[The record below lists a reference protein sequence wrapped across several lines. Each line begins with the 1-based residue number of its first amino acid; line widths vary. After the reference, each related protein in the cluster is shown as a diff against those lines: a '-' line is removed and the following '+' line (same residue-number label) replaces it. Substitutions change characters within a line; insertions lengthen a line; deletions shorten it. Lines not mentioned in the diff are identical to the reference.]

1 MKLNTKQIFQD
12 DPKNDVINKVN
23 YNFDQILSFGVGPDG
38 HMGPKGATGMFGPA
52 GKKGATGLSGP
63 RGNKWD
69 SGENQPYES
78 VEYDLWIK
86 DSGDLDFYSATGSWN
101 FTGFNFYNS
110 LYFKLYNGIEGPAGV
125 TDKYVIG
132 FKDTLPGLA
141 SDYSFVVGDSS
152 LSTLDSNP
160 NKSKLVVSV
169 DDQVTRPLFSF
180 LKSGSS
186 SSGFP
191 SFYWNSLGNSNN
203 LILESS
209 GNLNIVSYL
218 SLKVNTAT
226 NGRILLDS
234 YKAIINSQSR
244 AYFTGN
250 GDLSFNTNTTIGLG
264 STFVVNSSRLSI
276 TTTQFIANSSFYIRT
291 YNFGSTGGYALN
303 SNPIY
308 AILDGGIKLDV
319 YASLFDQPKADRIF
333 QFKDLSGSSVLSARP
348 SSSSSTAGDIGQVI
362 FGSTGSSAG
371 ATAGPYTYHVSKA
384 SLLKYA
390 TIYRTN
396 VRAAQNNCTGAL
408 ATIHNIFQIIKLPN
422 NVTVISPTSRTSTSL
437 NSIYLEIPTSYLSNL
452 DAIYS
457 ASHVNPYRIILDDLS
472 ANPSTLYI
480 KGIVFNFSINTSSA
494 GCYQYVNFN
503 TTPDQTCRFVD
514 IIYLPPANSY
524 NPNPRIFYK
533 TCNGTSGYVNMGS
546 VYPISSPPLIPPL
559 LTISLGE

>member
-12 DPKNDVINKVN
+12 DSKKDVIDKVN
-23 YNFDQILSFGVGPDG
+23 YNFDLVLSFGVGPDG
-38 HMGPKGATGMFGPA
+38 HMGPKGATGIFGPA

-69 SGENQPYES
+69 SGGNQPYES

-86 DSGDLDFYSATGSWN
+86 DSGDLDSYSATGSWN

-141 SDYSFVVGDSS
+141 SDYSFVVGDSP

-191 SFYWNSLGNSNN
+191 SFYWDSLGNSNN
-203 LILESS
+203 LILEST
-209 GNLNIVSYL
+209 GNLNVVSYL

-234 YKAIINSQSR
+234 HKAIINSQSR

-250 GDLSFNTNTTIGLG
+250 GNLSFNTNTTIGVG
-264 STFVVNSSRLSI
+264 SSLVVNSSRLSI
-276 TTTQFIANSSFYIRT
+276 TTTQFVASSSFYIRT

-303 SNPIY
+303 SNPIN
-308 AILDGGIKLDV
+308 AILDGGIRLEV
-319 YASLFDQPKADRIF
+319 SGGQADRIF
-333 QFKDLSGSSVLSARP
+333 QLKDLSGSSVLSARP
-348 SSSSSTAGDIGQVI
+348 LSSSSTAGDMAQTI

-371 ATAGPYTYHVSKA
+371 ATAGPYTYHVSKV
-384 SLLKYA
+384 SLSKSA
-390 TIYRTN
+390 TTSRSQ
-396 VRAAQNNCTGAL
+396 VRAAQNNCTGTPS
-408 ATIHNIFQIIKLPN
+408 TINNIFEIDKFTN
-422 NVTVISPTSRTSTSL
+422 NVIVISPTSRTNASL
-437 NSIYLEIPTSYLSNL
+437 NSIYLGIPASYLSNL
-452 DAIYS
+452 EGVYS

-472 ANPSTLYI
+472 ANPLTLFI
-480 KGIVFNFSINTSSA
+480 KGIVFYYSNTAST

-503 TTPDQTCRFVD
+503 PTSDQNCRFVD

-533 TCNGTSGYVNMGS
+533 TCNGTSGYVNMGN
-546 VYPISSPPLIPPL
+546 VYPISSPPL
-559 LTISLGE
+559 LGVSAGIGI

>member
-12 DPKNDVINKVN
+12 DSKKDVIDKVN
-23 YNFDQILSFGVGPDG
+23 YNFDQVLSFGVGPDG
-38 HMGPKGATGMFGPA
+38 HMGPKGATGIFGPA

-63 RGNKWD
+63 RSNKWD
-69 SGENQPYES
+69 SGGNQPYES

-86 DSGDLDFYSATGSWN
+86 DDGDLDFYSATGSWN

-141 SDYSFVVGDSS
+141 SAYSFVVGDSP

-191 SFYWNSLGNSNN
+191 SFYWDSLGNSNN
-203 LILESS
+203 LILEST
-209 GNLNIVSYL
+209 GNLNVVSYL

-234 YKAIINSQSR
+234 YKTTINSQNR

-250 GDLSFNTNTTIGLG
+250 GDLSFNTNTTIGAG
-264 STFVVNSSRLSI
+264 SSFVVNSSRLSI
-276 TTTQFIANSSFYIRT
+276 TTTQFVASSSFYIRT

-303 SNPIY
+303 SNPIN
-308 AILDGGIKLDV
+308 IIENGGIKLEV
-319 YASLFDQPKADRIF
+319 LGNQADRIF
-333 QFKDLSGSSVLSARP
+333 QLKDLSGSSVLSARP
-348 SSSSSTAGDIGQVI
+348 SSAFSNVGDMAQTI

-371 ATAGPYTYHVSKA
+371 ATAGPYTYHVSKV
-384 SLLKYA
+384 SLSKSA
-390 TIYRTN
+390 TTSRSN

-408 ATIHNIFQIIKLPN
+408 STINNIFEIVKLPN
-422 NVTVISPTSRTSTSL
+422 NLTVISPTSRTNASL

-452 DAIYS
+452 EGIYS

-472 ANPSTLYI
+472 ANPFTLFI
-480 KGIVFNFSINTSSA
+480 KGIVFYYSNTAST

-503 TTPDQTCRFVD
+503 PTSDQNCRFVD

-524 NPNPRIFYK
+524 NSNPRIFYK
-533 TCNGTSGYVNMGS
+533 TCNGTSGYVNMGN
-546 VYPISSPPLIPPL
+546 VYPISSPPPVPV
-559 LTISLGE
+559 SSSAPVVA

>member
-12 DPKNDVINKVN
+12 DSKNNVIDKVN

-38 HMGPKGATGMFGPA
+38 HMGPKGATGIFGPA

-69 SGENQPYES
+69 SGGNQPYES

-86 DSGDLDFYSATGSWN
+86 DDGDLDSYSATGSWN

-141 SDYSFVVGDSS
+141 SVYSFVVGDST

-160 NKSKLVVSV
+160 NKSKLIVSV
-169 DDQVTRPLFSF
+169 DDQVTRPIFSF

-191 SFYWNSLGNSNN
+191 SFYWDSLGNSNN

-209 GNLNIVSYL
+209 GNLNVVSYL

-234 YKAIINSQSR
+234 YKATINSQNR

-250 GDLSFNTNTTIGLG
+250 GDLSFNTNTTIGGG
-264 STFVVNSSRLSI
+264 SSFVVNSSRLSI
-276 TTTQFIANSSFYIRT
+276 TTTQFIASSSFYIRT

-303 SNPIY
+303 SNPIN
-308 AILDGGIKLDV
+308 IIENGGIKLEV
-319 YASLFDQPKADRIF
+319 LGNQADRIF
-333 QFKDLSGSSVLSARP
+333 QLKDLSGSSVLSARP
-348 SSSSSTAGDIGQVI
+348 SAAFSNVGDMAQTI

-371 ATAGPYTYHVSKA
+371 ATAGPYTYHVSKV
-384 SLLKYA
+384 SLSKSA
-390 TIYRTN
+390 TTSRSS

-408 ATIHNIFQIIKLPN
+408 STINNIFEIVKLPN
-422 NVTVISPTSRTSTSL
+422 NVTVISPTSRTNASL

-452 DAIYS
+452 EGIYS

-472 ANPSTLYI
+472 ANPFTLFI
-480 KGIVFNFSINTSSA
+480 KGIVFYYSNTAST

-503 TTPDQTCRFVD
+503 PTSDQNCRFVD

-524 NPNPRIFYK
+524 NSNPRIFYK
-533 TCNGTSGYVNMGS
+533 TCNGTSGYVNMGN
-546 VYPISSPPLIPPL
+546 VYPISSPPLVPVAPVAPVVA
-559 LTISLGE
+559 

>member
-12 DPKNDVINKVN
+12 DSKNEVINKVN

-38 HMGPKGATGMFGPA
+38 HMGPKGATGIFGPA

-69 SGENQPYES
+69 SGGNQPYES

-86 DSGDLDFYSATGSWN
+86 DDGDLDSYSATGSWN

-132 FKDTLPGLA
+132 FKDTLPGLPSA
-141 SDYSFVVGDSS
+141 YSFVVGDSS

-169 DDQVTRPLFSF
+169 ADQVTRPLFSF

-191 SFYWNSLGNSNN
+191 SFYWDSLGNSNN
-203 LILESS
+203 LILESA
-209 GNLNIVSYL
+209 GNLNVVSYL

-250 GDLSFNTNTTIGLG
+250 GNLSFNANTTIGAG
-264 STFVVNSSRLSI
+264 SSLIVNSSRLSI
-276 TTTQFIANSSFYIRT
+276 TTTQFIASSSFYIRT

-303 SNPIY
+303 SSPVNI
-308 AILDGGIKLDV
+308 IDNGGIKLEV
-319 YASLFDQPKADRIF
+319 SGGQADRIF
-333 QFKDLSGSSVLSARP
+333 QLKDLSGSAVLSARP
-348 SSSSSTAGDIGQVI
+348 SSSSSTAGDMAQTI

-371 ATAGPYTYHVSKA
+371 ATAGPYTYHVSKV
-384 SLLKYA
+384 SLSKSA
-390 TIYRTN
+390 TTSRSSVRT
-396 VRAAQNNCTGAL
+396 AQNNCTGTPS
-408 ATIHNIFQIIKLPN
+408 TIQNIFQIIRFAN
-422 NVTVISPTSRTSTSL
+422 NVTVISPTSRTNASL
-437 NSIYLEIPTSYLSNL
+437 NSIYLEIPSSYLSNL
-452 DAIYS
+452 EGIYS

-472 ANPSTLYI
+472 ANPLTLFI
-480 KGIVFNFSINTSSA
+480 KGIVFYYSNTAST

-503 TTPDQTCRFVD
+503 PTSDQNCRFVD
-514 IIYLPPANSY
+514 ITYLPPANSY

-533 TCNGTSGYVNMGS
+533 TCNGTSGYVNMGN
-546 VYPISSPPLIPPL
+546 VYAITSPPTSTPPAS
-559 LTISLGE
+559 TSA

>member
-1 MKLNTKQIFQD
+1 
-12 DPKNDVINKVN
+12 
-23 YNFDQILSFGVGPDG
+23 
-38 HMGPKGATGMFGPA
+38 MGPKGATGIFGPA

-69 SGENQPYES
+69 SGGNQPYES

-86 DSGDLDFYSATGSWN
+86 DDGDLDSYSATGSWN

-132 FKDTLPGLA
+132 FKDTLPGLPSA
-141 SDYSFVVGDSS
+141 YSFVVGDSS

-169 DDQVTRPLFSF
+169 ADQVTRPLFSF

-191 SFYWNSLGNSNN
+191 SFYWDSLGNSNN
-203 LILESS
+203 LILESA
-209 GNLNIVSYL
+209 GNLNVVSYL

-234 YKAIINSQSR
+234 YKATINSQSR

-250 GDLSFNTNTTIGLG
+250 GNLSFNANTTIGAG
-264 STFVVNSSRLSI
+264 SSLIVNSSRLSI
-276 TTTQFIANSSFYIRT
+276 TTTQFIASSSFYIRT

-303 SNPIY
+303 SSPVNI
-308 AILDGGIKLDV
+308 IDNGGIKLEV
-319 YASLFDQPKADRIF
+319 SGGQADRIF
-333 QFKDLSGSSVLSARP
+333 QLKDLSGSAVLSARP
-348 SSSSSTAGDIGQVI
+348 SSSSSTAGDMAQTI

-371 ATAGPYTYHVSKA
+371 ATAGPYTYHVSKV
-384 SLLKYA
+384 SLTKS
-390 TIYRTN
+390 TTTSRPS
-396 VRAAQNNCTGAL
+396 VRPAQNNCTGTPS
-408 ATIHNIFQIIKLPN
+408 TIQNIFQIIRFAN
-422 NVTVISPTSRTSTSL
+422 NVTVISPTSRTNASL
-437 NSIYLEIPTSYLSNL
+437 NSIYLEIPSSYLSNL
-452 DAIYS
+452 EGIYS

-472 ANPSTLYI
+472 ANPLTLFI
-480 KGIVFNFSINTSSA
+480 KGIVFYYSNTASS

-503 TTPDQTCRFVD
+503 PTSDQNCRFVD
-514 IIYLPPANSY
+514 ITYLPPANSY

-533 TCNGTSGYVNMGS
+533 TCNGTSGYVNMGN
-546 VYPISSPPLIPPL
+546 VYAISSPPVTPPVSG
-559 LTISLGE
+559 ISTSG

>member
-12 DPKNDVINKVN
+12 DSKNEVINKVN

-38 HMGPKGATGMFGPA
+38 HMGPKGATGIFGPA

-69 SGENQPYES
+69 SGGNQPYES

-86 DSGDLDFYSATGSWN
+86 DDGDLDSYSATGSWN

-132 FKDTLPGLA
+132 FKDTLPGLPSA
-141 SDYSFVVGDSS
+141 YSFVVGDSS

-169 DDQVTRPLFSF
+169 ADQVTRPLFSF

-191 SFYWNSLGNSNN
+191 SFYWDSLGNSNN
-203 LILESS
+203 LILESA
-209 GNLNIVSYL
+209 GNLNVVSYL

-250 GDLSFNTNTTIGLG
+250 GNLSFNANTTIGAG
-264 STFVVNSSRLSI
+264 SSLIVNSSRLSI
-276 TTTQFIANSSFYIRT
+276 TTTQFIASSSFYIRT

-303 SNPIY
+303 SSPASIIEN
-308 AILDGGIKLDV
+308 GGIKLEV
-319 YASLFDQPKADRIF
+319 SGGQADRIF
-333 QFKDLSGSSVLSARP
+333 QLKDLSGSAVLSARP
-348 SSSSSTAGDIGQVI
+348 SSSSSTAGDMAQTI

-371 ATAGPYTYHVSKA
+371 ATAGPYTYHVSKV
-384 SLLKYA
+384 SLSKSA
-390 TIYRTN
+390 TTSRSSVRT
-396 VRAAQNNCTGAL
+396 AQNNCTGTPS
-408 ATIHNIFQIIKLPN
+408 TIQNIFQIIRFAN
-422 NVTVISPTSRTSTSL
+422 NVTVISPTSRTNASL
-437 NSIYLEIPTSYLSNL
+437 NSIYLEIPSSYLSNL
-452 DAIYS
+452 EGIYS

-472 ANPSTLYI
+472 ANPLTLFI
-480 KGIVFNFSINTSSA
+480 KGIVFYYSNTAST

-503 TTPDQTCRFVD
+503 PTSDQNCRFVD
-514 IIYLPPANSY
+514 ITYLPPANSY

-533 TCNGTSGYVNMGS
+533 TCNGTSGYVNMGN
-546 VYPISSPPLIPPL
+546 VYAITSPPTSTPPAS
-559 LTISLGE
+559 TSA

>member
-12 DPKNDVINKVN
+12 DSKNDVIDKVN

-38 HMGPKGATGMFGPA
+38 HMGPKGATGIFGPA

-69 SGENQPYES
+69 SGGNQPYES

-86 DSGDLDFYSATGSWN
+86 DDGDLDSYSATGSWN

-132 FKDTLPGLA
+132 FKDTLPGLPSA
-141 SDYSFVVGDSS
+141 YSFVVGDSS

-169 DDQVTRPLFSF
+169 ADQVTRPLFSF

-191 SFYWNSLGNSNN
+191 SFYWDSLGNSNN
-203 LILESS
+203 LILESA
-209 GNLNIVSYL
+209 GNLNVVSYL

-234 YKAIINSQSR
+234 YKATINSQSR

-250 GDLSFNTNTTIGLG
+250 GNLSFNANTTIGAG
-264 STFVVNSSRLSI
+264 SSLIVNSSRLSI
-276 TTTQFIANSSFYIRT
+276 TTTQFIASSSFYIRT

-303 SNPIY
+303 SSPVNI
-308 AILDGGIKLDV
+308 IDNGGIKLEV
-319 YASLFDQPKADRIF
+319 SGGQADRIF
-333 QFKDLSGSSVLSARP
+333 QLKDLSGSAVLSARP
-348 SSSSSTAGDIGQVI
+348 SSSSSTAGDMAQTI

-371 ATAGPYTYHVSKA
+371 ATAGPYTYHVSKV
-384 SLLKYA
+384 LLSKSG
-390 TIYRTN
+390 TISRSSVRT
-396 VRAAQNNCTGAL
+396 AQNNCTGTPS
-408 ATIHNIFQIIKLPN
+408 TIHNIFRVSLRAN
-422 NVTVISPTSRTSTSL
+422 NVTVISPTSRTNASL
-437 NSIYLEIPTSYLSNL
+437 NSIYLDIPSSYLSNL
-452 DAIYS
+452 EGIYS

-472 ANPSTLYI
+472 ANPLTLFI
-480 KGIVFNFSINTSSA
+480 KGIVFYYSNTAST

-503 TTPDQTCRFVD
+503 PTSDQNCRFVD

-533 TCNGTSGYVNMGS
+533 TCNGTSGYVNMGN
-546 VYPISSPPLIPPL
+546 VYPISSPPVTPPVSG
-559 LTISLGE
+559 ISTGE

>member
-12 DPKNDVINKVN
+12 DSKNDVIDKVN

-38 HMGPKGATGMFGPA
+38 HMGPKGATGIFGPA

-69 SGENQPYES
+69 SGGNQPYES

-86 DSGDLDFYSATGSWN
+86 DSGDLDSYSATGSWN

-141 SDYSFVVGDSS
+141 SAYSFVVGDST

-160 NKSKLVVSV
+160 NKSKLVISV

-191 SFYWNSLGNSNN
+191 SFYWDSLGNSNN
-203 LILESS
+203 LILEST
-209 GNLNIVSYL
+209 GNLNVVSYL

-250 GDLSFNTNTTIGLG
+250 GNLSFNTNTTIGVG
-264 STFVVNSSRLSI
+264 SSLVVNSSRLSI
-276 TTTQFIANSSFYIRT
+276 TTTQFIASSSFYIRT

-303 SNPIY
+303 SNPIN
-308 AILDGGIKLDV
+308 AILDGGIRLEV
-319 YASLFDQPKADRIF
+319 SGGQADRIF
-333 QFKDLSGSSVLSARP
+333 QLKDLSGSSVLSARP
-348 SSSSSTAGDIGQVI
+348 LSLSSTAGDMAQTI

-371 ATAGPYTYHVSKA
+371 ATAGPYTYHVSKVYL
-384 SLLKYA
+384 SKSA
-390 TIYRTN
+390 TTSRSQVRT
-396 VRAAQNNCTGAL
+396 AQNNCTGTAS
-408 ATIHNIFQIIKLPN
+408 TIQNIFGIDRFPN
-422 NVTVISPTSRTSTSL
+422 NVIVISPTSRTNASL

-452 DAIYS
+452 EGVYS

-472 ANPSTLYI
+472 ANPLTLFI
-480 KGIVFNFSINTSSA
+480 KGIVFYYSNTAST

-503 TTPDQTCRFVD
+503 PTSDQNCRFVD
-514 IIYLPPANSY
+514 ITYLPPANSY

-533 TCNGTSGYVNMGS
+533 TCNGTSGYVNMGN
-546 VYPISSPPLIPPL
+546 VYPISSPVPVAV
-559 LTISLGE
+559 SSGSGSA

>member
-12 DPKNDVINKVN
+12 DSKNDVIDKVN

-38 HMGPKGATGMFGPA
+38 HIGPKGATGIFGPA

-69 SGENQPYES
+69 SGGNQPYES

-86 DSGDLDFYSATGSWN
+86 DDGDLDSYSATGSWN

-141 SDYSFVVGDSS
+141 SAYSFVVGDSA

-191 SFYWNSLGNSNN
+191 SFYWDSLGNSNN
-203 LILESS
+203 LILEST
-209 GNLNIVSYL
+209 GNLNVVSYL

-250 GDLSFNTNTTIGLG
+250 GNLSFNTNTTIGVG
-264 STFVVNSSRLSI
+264 SSLVVNSSRLSI
-276 TTTQFIANSSFYIRT
+276 TTTQFIASSSFYIRT

-303 SNPIY
+303 SNPIN
-308 AILDGGIKLDV
+308 AILDGGIRLEV
-319 YASLFDQPKADRIF
+319 SGGQADRIF
-333 QFKDLSGSSVLSARP
+333 QLKDLSGSSVLSARP
-348 SSSSSTAGDIGQVI
+348 LSSSSTAGDMAQTI

-371 ATAGPYTYHVSKA
+371 ATAGPYTYHVSKVYL
-384 SLLKYA
+384 SKSA
-390 TIYRTN
+390 TTSRSQVRT
-396 VRAAQNNCTGAL
+396 AQNNCTGTPS
-408 ATIHNIFQIIKLPN
+408 TIQNIFGIDRFPN
-422 NVTVISPTSRTSTSL
+422 NVIVISPTSRTNASL
-437 NSIYLEIPTSYLSNL
+437 NSIYLGISASYLSNL
-452 DAIYS
+452 EGVYS

-472 ANPSTLYI
+472 ANPLTLFI
-480 KGIVFNFSINTSSA
+480 KGIVFYYSNTAST

-503 TTPDQTCRFVD
+503 PTSDQNCRFVD
-514 IIYLPPANSY
+514 ITYLPPANSY

-533 TCNGTSGYVNMGS
+533 TCNGTSGYVNMGN
-546 VYPISSPPLIPPL
+546 VYPISSPVPVAV
-559 LTISLGE
+559 SSGSGSA